1 MHVRFLLLNRYD
13 EVCSYNWKKGGHEP
27 EAAHFMQLIWKTT
40 TYLGIG
46 KADIIKNGRP
56 FTYIVARYKP
66 AITFD
71 SLKNVLKGRFN
82 PSFCRNVLALSHSDA
97 TNLTQKFN
105 PKFNPKAALAGPL
118 RFPNQPNHS
127 SNKLVQTQPLPRKP
141 RLPSTNVSFQ
151 KPEGYR
157 NGFLNIANNNPHGKR
172 PQQNDKLSYYA
183 GNAWTVTNGDRS
195 QLPATSSE
203 YYPKEAEVVEEFVE
217 GDEPDGK
224 PEYESDNDKQYLR
237 NEGPTPY
244 LIPVMN
250 SEDAEI
256 DDDDISEDDLQRKA
270 HVPQHSK

>member
-1 MHVRFLLLNRYD
+1 M
-13 EVCSYNWKKGGHEP
+13 CTYNWKKGGYEP
-27 EAAHFMQLIWKTT
+27 QAAHFMQLIWKTT
-40 TYLGIG
+40 TDLGIG

-56 FTYIVARYKP
+56 YTYIVARYKP

-82 PSFCRNVLALSHSDA
+82 PSFCRNVVVLSHSDVA
-97 TNLTQKFN
+97 TPNKTTSRFN
-105 PKFNPKAALAGPL
+105 PKTALAG
-118 RFPNQPNHS
+118 RFPNQPNYS
-127 SNKLVQTQPLPRKP
+127 SNKLGQTQLLPRKP
-141 RLPSTNVSFQ
+141 RLSSTNLSFQ
-151 KPEGYR
+151 KPEGVR
-157 NGFLNIANNNPHGKR
+157 NGFLNIENNNSHGQR

-183 GNAWTVTNGDRS
+183 GNAWAVTNGDRS

-256 DDDDISEDDLQRKA
+256 DDDDVTEDDLQRKA
-270 HVPQHSK
+270 HVPRHSK